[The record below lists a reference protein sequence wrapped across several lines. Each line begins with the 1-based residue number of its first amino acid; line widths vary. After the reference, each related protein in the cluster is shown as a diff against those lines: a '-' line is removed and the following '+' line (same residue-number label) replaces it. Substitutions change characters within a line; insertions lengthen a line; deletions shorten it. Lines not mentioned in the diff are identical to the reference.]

1 MGVAHLEEEKD
12 NIRSPSPSKRVKLND
27 ENLSGNALERK
38 KAVSALEEEKKTIYR
53 ELKSSL
59 GEAEANVHIK
69 EFMVSWIITF
79 TGLIFVFMH
88 TRKAPIKRKWR
99 K

>member
-12 NIRSPSPSKRVKLND
+12 NIRSPSPSKRVKLDD

-69 EFMVSWIITF
+69 EFMVS
-79 TGLIFVFMH
+79 
-88 TRKAPIKRKWR
+88 
-99 K
+99 